1 MTYPIT
7 IVTAPVNEP
16 VTVLDAKAQSR
27 VDITDDD
34 DLIYAQIVAA
44 RELCE
49 LQARRAFVTQT
60 LAVTLDA
67 WPANGIIELP
77 RPPLQS
83 VTSIKYTDE
92 DGNQSTFAS
101 SNYIVDTANNRV
113 VLKSSATWPSDVLQ
127 RVAAIL
133 VTFVAG
139 YGTAADVP
147 TIYKQAILLTI
158 GHWYENR
165 EAVVVERG
173 VNIQEL
179 PIGVNRLLGIDRGGW
194 F

>member
-139 YGTAADVP
+139 YSTSADVP

-179 PIGVNRLLGIDRGGW
+179 PIGVNRLLGIDRGG
-194 F
+194 FF

>member
-16 VTVLDAKAQSR
+16 VTIIGVKAQSR

-139 YGTAADVP
+139 YSTSADVP

-179 PIGVNRLLGIDRGGW
+179 PIGVNRLLGIDRGG
-194 F
+194 FF